1 MDKKSIPWP
10 RPFDKAHQI
19 GYTRVRI
26 LSEKEAWYHEIRNR
40 LICRWR
46 KSTTTLVKHKMS
58 TAYTN
63 GPCSSF
69 SYGQTVP
76 CLLVIAIGG
85 ILTKIFLNALVQIE
99 THGFRICD
107 PETANAVP
115 LARNPIL
122 ARGGAERFQQIFA
135 GNRHNALLFT
145 PRLGELK
152 ALRLTALA
160 HTDCKHLCLASSRHS
175 T

>member
-1 MDKKSIPWP
+1 
-10 RPFDKAHQI
+10 
-19 GYTRVRI
+19 
-26 LSEKEAWYHEIRNR
+26 
-40 LICRWR
+40 
-46 KSTTTLVKHKMS
+46 MS

-69 SYGQTVP
+69 LYGQTVP

-85 ILTKIFLNALVQIE
+85 ILTKIFLNAFVQIKA
-99 THGFRICD
+99 HGFRVRN

-122 ARGGAERFQQIFA
+122 ARGSAERFQKILA
-135 GNRHNALLFT
+135 GNRHNALLFA

-152 ALRLTALA
+152 ALRLVALA
-160 HTDCKHLCLASSRHS
+160 HTDRENL
-175 T
+175 

>member
-1 MDKKSIPWP
+1 
-10 RPFDKAHQI
+10 
-19 GYTRVRI
+19 
-26 LSEKEAWYHEIRNR
+26 
-40 LICRWR
+40 
-46 KSTTTLVKHKMS
+46 MS

-85 ILTKIFLNALVQIE
+85 IRAEILLNAFIQIE
-99 THGFRICD
+99 THGFRVRD

-115 LARNPIL
+115 LAWNPVL
-122 ARGGAERFQQIFA
+122 ARGSAERFQKILA
-135 GNRHNALLFT
+135 GNRHNALLFA

-152 ALRLTALA
+152 ALRLVAFA
-160 HTDCKHLCLASSRHS
+160 HTDRENLRLGIQQAQHISGITPILHTFLLKVTPLWLRYISG
-175 T
+175 